1 MLIYIIQTK
10 ENWKAVNII
19 KKILVISEGCNTGQ
33 RISKQLNILLGEY
46 IKIENALVSELESKK
61 YEADLFLY
69 TSAHFKVRAS
79 RYLDPTIPFLI
90 AKRVIDHN
98 NIKEII
104 SIEGDE
110 NVLFINDSYESTKE
124 AIEQLIELGLDHIRY
139 SPYYP
144 GCSSYPHLQI
154 AITPGESQLAPYK
167 TEKLIDIGSRI
178 LDVQSVHEIASIL
191 EVDKYIKDSFVTQYI
206 RDIIDVSK
214 KIDESR
220 RAFYESE
227 QMLQHI
233 VNNLDYGVSFIN
245 DEGKI
250 MSANSKFEY
259 IFGLKKK
266 DLLTKKIQDLVNID
280 LVNLKDKNKFLTR
293 IENKE
298 VSIEIS
304 QANFTKKYG
313 FIVSVKINKEATNL
327 ELKNN
332 QMLSTYIERNLHNF
346 NDYLTV
352 NINVNNMI
360 KRAKKFSK
368 SDGTVLITGE
378 NGTGKEILAQAI
390 HMNSYRSNKAFVP
403 INIATF
409 TANLAESELFGYEEG
424 TFTGAIKG
432 GRMGIFEIANGGTI
446 FIDEIGDVP
455 VEIQTKLLRVLEE
468 KRIRKIGAAD
478 ELTVDVRIIAAT
490 NKNLIELIK
499 ENKFRQDLFYR
510 LNILPLETIPLRK
523 RRDDVEHLLRY
534 FININLKD
542 KKIDSIEDF
551 FDKNTAEF
559 LLNYQWPG
567 NVREL
572 LNLIEYLVLI
582 YEGEKIN
589 MSYLHS
595 YMYDV
600 AKDSEIFLNSYEIWV
615 LKQFGVHENHTLGRT
630 SIADLAK
637 EEHEDIGEGKI
648 RKILTDLKSKGLI
661 DEEGKRGSKITELGK
676 STLEKYI
683 GHSWLK

>member
-1 MLIYIIQTK
+1 M
-10 ENWKAVNII
+10 VNII
-19 KKILVISEGCNTGQ
+19 KKILIVSEGVNTGQ
-33 RISKQLNILLGEY
+33 RILRQLNTLLGEF
-46 IKIENALVSELESKK
+46 IKVESALVSELKTKK
-61 YEADLFLY
+61 YSADLILY
-69 TSAHFKVRAS
+69 TSAHFKRRAS
-79 RYLDPTIPFLI
+79 RYLDYGIPTLI

-104 SIEGDE
+104 SIEEDE
-110 NVLFINDSYESTKE
+110 DVLFINDSYESTKE

-139 SPYYP
+139 NPYYP
-144 GCSSYPHLQI
+144 GCSSYPKLQI
-154 AITPGESQLAPYK
+154 AITTGEGQLAPYQP
-167 TEKLIDIGSRI
+167 EKLIDIGSRI
-178 LDVQSVHEIASIL
+178 LDVQSIHEIASIL
-191 EVDKYIKDSFVTQYI
+191 EVDKYFKDSLIIEYI

-214 KIDESR
+214 GIDESR
-220 RAFYESE
+220 RAYYESE
-227 QMLQHI
+227 QMLQLI
-233 VNNLDYGVSFIN
+233 VNNLEHGVAFIN
-245 DEGKI
+245 NEGKI
-250 MSANSKFEY
+250 MSANSKLEY

-266 DLLTKKIQDLVNID
+266 DLLSKKIQNLINID
-280 LVNLKDKNKFLTR
+280 LQNSKDHNKFVSR

-298 VSIEIS
+298 VFVELN
-304 QANFTKKYG
+304 QVNFSKRYG
-313 FIVSVKINKEATNL
+313 FIVSVKINKELTHSDS
-327 ELKNN
+327 KNN
-332 QMLSTYIERNLHNF
+332 QINTYIERNLHDF
-346 NDYLTV
+346 NDYITV
-352 NINVNNMI
+352 NSKVINMI
-360 KRAKKFSK
+360 RRAEKFSK

-409 TANLAESELFGYEEG
+409 TSSLVEAELFGYEEG

-455 VEIQTKLLRVLEE
+455 IDIQTKMLRVLEE

-510 LNILPLETIPLRK
+510 LNILPLETIPLRN
-523 RRDDVEHLLRY
+523 RRDDVEYLLNY

-542 KKIDSIEDF
+542 KKIKKLEEF
-551 FDKNTAEF
+551 FVKDTAEF

-582 YEGEKIN
+582 YEGEKIA
-589 MSYLHS
+589 MSSLHS

-600 AKDSEIFLNSYEIWV
+600 LKDNEIFLAPNEIWV
-615 LKQFGVHENHTLGRT
+615 LKQFIMNENQLLGRM
-630 SIADLAK
+630 SIAEIAK

-648 RKILTDLKSKGLI
+648 RKILSDLKNKKLI
-661 DEEGKRGSKITELGK
+661 VDVGKKGSKITELGK
-676 STLEKYI
+676 LTLEKYVD
-683 GHSWLK
+683 HSWLK

>member
-1 MLIYIIQTK
+1 V
-10 ENWKAVNII
+10 VNII
-19 KKILVISEGCNTGQ
+19 KKVIVISEGSNTVQ
-33 RISKQLNILLGEY
+33 RISRQLNKLLGEY
-46 IKIENALVSELESKK
+46 IKVESMLVSELKSKK
-61 YEADLFLY
+61 CEADLVLY
-69 TSAHFKVRAS
+69 TSAHIKIRAS
-79 RYLDPTIPFLI
+79 RYLNSNIPSLI
-90 AKRVIDHN
+90 AKRVIDHK

-104 SIEGDE
+104 SIEDKD
-110 NVLFINDSYESTKE
+110 VLFINDGYESTKE
-124 AIEQLIELGLDHIRY
+124 AISQLIELGLDHIRY
-139 SPYYP
+139 NPYYP
-144 GCSSYPHLQI
+144 GCSSYPKLNI
-154 AITPGESQLAPYK
+154 AITAGESQLAPYK
-167 TEKLIDIGSRI
+167 PEKLIDIGSRI
-178 LDVQSVHEIASIL
+178 LDVQSIHEIASIL
-191 EVDKYIKDSFVTQYI
+191 EVGKYIKDSLITGYI

-214 KIDESR
+214 EIDESR
-220 RAFYESE
+220 RAYYESE
-227 QMLQHI
+227 QMLQLI

-245 DEGKI
+245 NEGKI

-266 DLLTKKIQDLVNID
+266 DLLTKNIENLVNID
-280 LVNLKDKNKFLTR
+280 LLNVKAHNKFVTR

-298 VSIEIS
+298 VSVELS
-304 QANFTKKYG
+304 QVNFSKKYG
-313 FIVSVKINKEATNL
+313 FIVSVKINKEIT
-327 ELKNN
+327 NN
-332 QMLSTYIERNLHNF
+332 QLLNKFIERNFHNF

-352 NINVNNMI
+352 NCNVNNMI
-360 KRAKKFSK
+360 SRAKKFSK

-390 HMNSYRSNKAFVP
+390 HLNSYRSNKAFVP
-403 INIATF
+403 INIATI
-409 TANLAESELFGYEEG
+409 TKSLVEAELFGYEEG

-432 GRMGIFEIANGGTI
+432 GRLGIFEIANGGTI

-455 VEIQTKLLRVLEE
+455 IDIQTKLLRVLEE
-468 KRIRKIGAAD
+468 KRIRKIGASD

-490 NKNLIELIK
+490 NKNLIEMIK
-499 ENKFRQDLFYR
+499 ENKFRMDLFYR

-523 RRDDVEHLLRY
+523 RKEDVKFLLKY

-542 KKIDSIEDF
+542 KKIDFLEEF
-551 FDKNTAEF
+551 FEKETAEF

-582 YEGEKIN
+582 YEGKKIG

-600 AKDSEIFLNSYEIWV
+600 VKDKEIFLDSYEIWV
-615 LKQFGVHENHTLGRT
+615 LKQFKTNENQTLGRT
-630 SIADLAK
+630 SIAEIAK

-648 RKILTDLKSKGLI
+648 RKILTDLKRKGLI
-661 DEEGKRGSKITELGK
+661 VDLGKNGSTITELGK
-676 STLEKYI
+676 EILAKYI

>member
-1 MLIYIIQTK
+1 M
-10 ENWKAVNII
+10 NII
-19 KKILVISEGCNTGQ
+19 KKILVISQGANTGQ
-33 RISKQLNILLGEY
+33 KISKQLNTLLGQY
-46 IKIENALVSELESKK
+46 IKVENVLVSELQLKK
-61 YEADLFLY
+61 YEADLLLY

-79 RYLDPTIPFLI
+79 KHLDSNTPFLI

-104 SIEGDE
+104 GIEENE

-139 SPYYP
+139 NPYYP

-154 AITPGESQLAPYK
+154 AITTGESQLAPYK

-178 LDVQSVHEIASIL
+178 LDIQSVHKIATIL
-191 EVDKYIKDSFVTQYI
+191 EIDKYIKDSFVIQYI

-220 RAFYESE
+220 KAYYESE

-245 DEGKI
+245 NEGKI

-266 DLLTKKIQDLVNID
+266 DLLTKKIQYLVNID
-280 LVNLKDKNKFLTR
+280 LVNLKDQNKFLTR

-298 VSIEIS
+298 VSIELS
-304 QANFTKKYG
+304 QANFSKKYG
-313 FIVSVKINKEATNL
+313 FIVSVKINKEITNTD
-327 ELKNN
+327 LKSN
-332 QMLSTYIERNLHNF
+332 QIISTYIERNLHNF

-352 NINVNNMI
+352 NSNVNNMI

-390 HMNSYRSNKAFVP
+390 HMNSYRSGKAFVP

-409 TANLAESELFGYEEG
+409 TESLVEAELFGYEEG

-455 VEIQTKLLRVLEE
+455 IDIQTKLLRVLEE

-490 NKNLIELIK
+490 NKNLVELIK

-523 RRDDVEHLLRY
+523 RRDDVEYLLMY
-534 FININLKD
+534 FINMNLKD
-542 KKIDSIEDF
+542 KKIDYLEEF
-551 FDKNTAEF
+551 FEKETAEF
-559 LLNYQWPG
+559 LLSYQWPG

-582 YEGEKIN
+582 YEDEKIG
-589 MSYLHS
+589 MPSLHS

-600 AKDSEIFLNSYEIWV
+600 VRDNEIFLDSYEIWV
-615 LKQFGVHENHTLGRT
+615 LKQFAMHENYALGRT
-630 SIADLAK
+630 SIADIAK

-648 RKILTDLKSKGLI
+648 RKILTDLKTNGLI
-661 DEEGKRGSKITELGK
+661 DEAGKKGSKITELGK
-676 STLEKYI
+676 ATLEKYI
-683 GHSWLK
+683 DHSWLK

>member
-1 MLIYIIQTK
+1 M
-10 ENWKAVNII
+10 VNI
-19 KKILVISEGCNTGQ
+19 KKILVISKGTNTGQ
-33 RISKQLNILLGEY
+33 RIARQIETLLGKYVKVEC
-46 IKIENALVSELESKK
+46 ALASELKGKK
-61 YEADLFLY
+61 YEADLVLY
-69 TSAHFKVRAS
+69 TSA
-79 RYLDPTIPFLI
+79 YLKRGATKYIDCNIPYII

-104 SIEGDE
+104 SIDEGED
-110 NVLFINDSYESTKE
+110 VLFINDCCESTKE

-139 SPYYP
+139 NPYYP
-144 GCSSYPHLQI
+144 GCSSFPKLQI
-154 AITPGESQLAPYK
+154 AITTGESQLAPYK
-167 TEKLIDIGSRI
+167 PDKMIDIGTRM
-178 LDVQSVHEIASIL
+178 LDVKSIHEIASIL
-191 EVDKYIKDSFVTQYI
+191 EVDKYIKDSLITEYI

-214 KIDESR
+214 EIDKSR
-220 RAFYESE
+220 KAYYESE
-227 QMLQHI
+227 QMLQLM

-245 DEGKI
+245 NEGKI
-250 MSANSKFEY
+250 MSSNSKFEY

-266 DLLTKKIQDLVNID
+266 DLLTKNIQDLINID
-280 LVNLKDKNKFLTR
+280 LLNVKDYNKLLTR
-293 IENKE
+293 IENRE
-298 VSIEIS
+298 VTIELN
-304 QANFTKKYG
+304 QVNFSKRYG
-313 FIVSVKINKEATNL
+313 FIVSVKINKEVSSVDN
-327 ELKNN
+327 KSN
-332 QMLSTYIERNLHNF
+332 QMLNSYVERNLHNF
-346 NDYLTV
+346 NDYYTV
-352 NINVNNMI
+352 NSNVIKMIN
-360 KRAKKFSK
+360 RAKKFSK

-390 HMNSYRSNKAFVP
+390 HLNSHRGKKAFVP

-409 TANLAESELFGYEEG
+409 TASLVEAELFGYEEG

-455 VEIQTKLLRVLEE
+455 IDIQTKLLRVLEE
-468 KRIRKIGAAD
+468 RRIRKIGAAD

-490 NKNLIELIK
+490 NKNLMELIK

-523 RRDDVEHLLRY
+523 RKDDVENLLKY

-542 KKIDSIEDF
+542 KKIMSLHEFFEED
-551 FDKNTAEF
+551 TARF

-582 YEGEKIN
+582 YEGEKIG

-600 AKDSEIFLNSYEIWV
+600 PKNSDVFLDSYEIWV
-615 LKQFGVHENHTLGRT
+615 LKQFSINENMAVGRT
-630 SIADLAK
+630 KLAEK
-637 EEHEDIGEGKI
+637 AVEEHKDIGEGKI
-648 RKILTDLKSKGLI
+648 RKILIDLKNKNLIADEGKKGSRITDL
-661 DEEGKRGSKITELGK
+661 GKT
-676 STLEKYI
+676 TLEKYRP
-683 GHSWLK
+683 